1 MRAVNRAG
9 WLIVALVVAML
20 ATDLWAVLAKGAT
33 HPVVSWEHVV
43 FLLVAVLG
51 IGMTSPEIAQ
61 RIVEIALA
69 FRGKGSRDA

>member
-1 MRAVNRAG
+1 MAG
-9 WLIVALVVAML
+9 WLIVAFVVAL
-20 ATDLWAVLAKGAT
+20 LGTDLYAVLVKGAT
-33 HPVVSWEHVV
+33 HPVVTWEHVV
-43 FLLVAVLG
+43 CLLIAVLG